1 MNWRQIGRSSRDAR
15 QSLRA
20 RSGGTTLSF
29 SQPTGTIE
37 VTSRT
42 ADSISGK
49 FDVKDRWTQ
58 LSGEFHAP
66 LK

>member
-1 MNWRQIGRSSRDAR
+1 M
-15 QSLRA
+15 
-20 RSGGTTLSF
+20 LSF
-29 SQPTGTIE
+29 SEPTGTIE

-42 ADSISGK
+42 ADSISGN
-49 FDVKDRWTQ
+49 FDVKDKWTQ